1 MKIQISKTKIAV
13 VAPRLVQ
20 CVNCGHEFAVKDVV
34 ELFDGDLFCYPCARD
49 IQAQIAHGTFD

>member
-20 CVNCGHEFAVKDVV
+20 CVNCGNE
-34 ELFDGDLFCYPCARD
+34 E
-49 IQAQIAHGTFD
+49 AHGLRHLCDN